1 MRTQTFAVALL
12 AASIHAA
19 LAQTPQ
25 AQPAS
30 SAQEQAQ
37 APAPATASQE
47 EEPTDLQTVQVVGS
61 HIAGAATTDALPVVV
76 LDADAI
82 DASGAFSG
90 DELLRDIPQMGD
102 VLFDAS
108 NNPQTSNAA
117 RGDVNSVN
125 LRSLGV
131 GNTLVLLNGR
141 RLVQHPTSQ
150 GTSDTGTVPVQS
162 FNSNAIPVSGLDRM
176 EVLLDGAAAIYGA
189 DAVAG
194 VVNTVLQTDFDG
206 VSASTRYG
214 TAEGTGMEEWEVNLF
229 AGRNFDRGNVS
240 AFFNYVDRSALW
252 ASDQDFTQSDD
263 LRPLFADYPD
273 FADVT
278 ALDGRSSHTPW
289 ARLSLGSRPVIRSN
303 GVAVTNAAGAFH
315 VKPST
320 GFGAFT
326 IDLGDG
332 LCMGTGNTNYTT
344 PHRDLRYDTRHET
357 TVRPSVERFN
367 AHLTGHYD

>member
-1 MRTQTFAVALL
+1 GMVVPTGYSFDLDGTNIYMTLAALFIAQATDIDLSLGHQITLLLVAMLSSKGAAGVTGAGFITLAATLAVVPEVPVAGMALILGVDRFMSECRSLTNFIGNAVATVVVSRWEGMLDRDALARALDNPPGDPVLAQETGGRGTKMRTQTFAVALL

-162 FNSNAIPVSGLDRM
+162 FNSNSIPVDGLDRL

-194 VVNTVLQTDFDG
+194 VVNTV
-206 VSASTRYG
+206 
-214 TAEGTGMEEWEVNLF
+214 
-229 AGRNFDRGNVS
+229 
-240 AFFNYVDRSALW
+240 
-252 ASDQDFTQSDD
+252 
-263 LRPLFADYPD
+263 
-273 FADVT
+273 
-278 ALDGRSSHTPW
+278 
-289 ARLSLGSRPVIRSN
+289 
-303 GVAVTNAAGAFH
+303 
-315 VKPST
+315 
-320 GFGAFT
+320 
-326 IDLGDG
+326 
-332 LCMGTGNTNYTT
+332 
-344 PHRDLRYDTRHET
+344 
-357 TVRPSVERFN
+357 
-367 AHLTGHYD
+367 